1 MSRSRT
7 VILAKSATSY
17 SEDELANLPSKQ
29 TWEMLTNL
37 LYQTVLPLAKTTT
50 FCLDLLF
57 TLMTSTADQ
66 RRKISILDSDKCLV
80 TSYNLLFKSP
90 ETIIR
95 TVIFDMGVERWVIS
109 NFINQYLDGSYTPKQ
124 IATNVDYYYS
134 PEACRRHVEDM
145 YAVYNTFRSRV
156 CERFRK
162 LSNSQAA
169 KNKWQK
175 EQFGLTSDQGDNE
188 HNYFLSVIRAI
199 DKLHP
204 NKGTLA
210 EYVMQWLA
218 NSAGSSFTIYTGE
231 AFNLSR
237 PVRKEI
243 HEGKLNVNNKG
254 YDLENAVNIPAPEEI
269 TINAEDTTMI
279 ADVMG
284 TIQHLDKVSFMM
296 LLHGFP
302 ATPTPKLVE
311 DISRH
316 MRDEGINYEDYPIK
330 TPDFD
335 DVPPILPLSRS
346 SRKNTE
352 SQRRRKDIL
361 KMRKGA

>member
-7 VILAKSATSY
+7 VVLAKSASSY

-37 LYQTVLPLAKTTT
+37 LYQTVLPLAKSTT

-57 TLMTSTADQ
+57 TLLTSTSDQ
-66 RRKISILDSDKCLV
+66 RRKISILDSEKCLT
-80 TSYNLLFKSP
+80 TSYALLFKSP
-90 ETIIR
+90 EVIIR

-109 NFINQYLDGSYTPKQ
+109 NFINQYLEGSYSPKQ
-124 IATNVDYYYS
+124 IASNDEYYYS
-134 PEACRRHVEDM
+134 QEACRRHVADM
-145 YAVYNTFRSRV
+145 YEVYNSFRSRV

-162 LSNSQAA
+162 LSNSQAS

-175 EQFGLTSDQGDNE
+175 EQFGLTSEQGDNE

-254 YDLENAVNIPAPEEI
+254 YDLDNAVNIPAPEEI
-269 TINAEDTTMI
+269 TINAEDTTI
-279 ADVMG
+279 IVGVMG
-284 TIQHLDKVSFMM
+284 TVQHLSEISLTL

-302 ATPTPKLVE
+302 IIPTPKLI
-311 DISRH
+311 DDLTRH
-316 MRDEGINYEDYPIK
+316 MKSEGLDYNDYAVK
-330 TPDFD
+330 MPDFD
-335 DVPPILPLSRS
+335 DIPAILPLSRS
-346 SRKNTE
+346 SKIGRASCRE
-352 SQRRRKDIL
+352 RV
-361 KMRKGA
+361 